1 MTPTP
6 FLIPDIVLIIV
17 SYLPSRADVAALSR
31 CSRTLRDITIP
42 ELYRKIDTTIIKAD
56 RIAETL
62 RGNATLAD
70 YCRDL
75 SISRYSPWQG
85 QPPSDDVWDDDDS
98 DVDPDYSYTSDSS
111 TSDSDADFYD
121 DDLESEVQD
130 LRKGSR
136 SSVQEPEVSDLELE
150 LRKKLLCDL
159 EYVVYQCSAPGGL
172 LHFSLDLDT
181 DSSLDRSGVLDG
193 ATLDWRGLAL
203 SKQSLRSLHYSWRYP
218 TSINGLVSYKLSILV
233 TVSRH

>member
-42 ELYRKIDTTIIKAD
+42 ELYRKIDTTIVKVD
-56 RIAETL
+56 RIAEIL
-62 RGNATLAD
+62 RENPALAD
-70 YCRDL
+70 YCRGL
-75 SISRYSPWQG
+75 SISLYSPWQG
-85 QPPSDDVWDDDDS
+85 QPPSYEVWDDDRYWDS
-98 DVDPDYSYTSDSS
+98 DYTYSSDSS
-111 TSDSDADFYD
+111 SSDSDADFRD
-121 DDLESEVQD
+121 GLESEAEY
-130 LRKGSR
+130 LRSGSR
-136 SSVQEPEVSDLELE
+136 TSAPESKEYDLERE
-150 LRKKLLCDL
+150 LRVKLLCDL
-159 EYVVYQCSAPGGL
+159 EYVVHQCSAPGGL